1 MALSLA
7 ISKRPAPES
16 ELLDSDSSKHLN
28 LSTSVQY
35 PLIRASCIRLP
46 APKIPQLSK
55 STQEIIES
63 LRTQKP
69 STQKTPSFM
78 SPLTASDK
86 YSYLLTS
93 LKSLPI
99 PNHYL
104 KLVKLFKAV
113 DFTISFFHYNRSPT
127 LFNRIKDAVCK
138 TYQMSCDLN
147 EVQQILTVFPG
158 CYKVY
163 WTMFEKNFTLF
174 IDFPENKS
182 PEELAK
188 RPKAF
193 DEKIFS
199 IVEGYHSIFIK
210 GIGQKWED
218 PGNWHPDFPITE
230 IPHIN
235 LTLLPEKPAGELSD
249 TSKFVSNLYNF
260 QNLTEKTEEIVEGNI
275 EGLSFAIA
283 AKVLAKEK
291 LLKSKR
297 MDLVDV
303 EIAKE
308 QYQGEKILKMVGIL
322 KTLFATQKTP
332 SIFLSHLV
340 PKLGN
345 MLGNKNLRIV
355 EEDILETIKTFPSFL
370 SLIQTSSGQVVRC
383 NRISDFKIID
393 IRQEL
398 KNKYNLT

>member
-16 ELLDSDSSKHLN
+16 EILDSDSSKLLN
-28 LSTSVQY
+28 LSTSLKY
-35 PLIRASCIRLP
+35 PIIRASCIRLP

-63 LRTQKP
+63 LRGQKP
-69 STQKTPSFM
+69 STQRTPSFM

-86 YSYLLTS
+86 YSYLLTN

-104 KLVKLFKAV
+104 KLVKLFKAI
-113 DFTISFFHYNRSPT
+113 DCTISFFQYNRSPT
-127 LFNRIKDAVCK
+127 LFSRIKDAVCK
-138 TYQMSCDLN
+138 TYQMSCDLP
-147 EVQQILTVFPG
+147 EVQQILSVFPG
-158 CYKVY
+158 CYKVS
-163 WTMFEKNFTLF
+163 WSIFEKNYTLF

-193 DEKIFS
+193 DEKLFA
-199 IVEGYHSIFIK
+199 IVEGYHSIFLQ
-210 GIGQKWED
+210 GLGQTWED
-218 PGNWHPDFPITE
+218 PGQWHPDFPVTE
-230 IPHIN
+230 IPQIN
-235 LTLLPEKPAGELSD
+235 LAPLPEKPAGELSD
-249 TSKFVSNLYNF
+249 TIKFVSNLYNI
-260 QNLTEKTEEIVEGNI
+260 QYMAEKTEEIVEGSI
-275 EGLSFAIA
+275 EGLSSAVA

-291 LLKSKR
+291 ALKSKR

-303 EIAKE
+303 EVAKE

-340 PKLGN
+340 PKLGT

-355 EEDILETIKTFPSFL
+355 EEDVLETIKTFPSFL

-383 NRISDFKIID
+383 NRISDFKLID